1 MTLWVRYDRLTV
13 SAAILSFNAPLRSVF
28 LQIAARYTIPAI
40 YEQRQ
45 LVADGGLVSYRKLQ
59 ATAIAFVIIGTGTE
73 PCLSCSLHG
82 GQSRSPPLLRG
93 NRGDQPRG
101 RRRRQLPRP

>member
-1 MTLWVRYDRLTV
+1 MV
-13 SAAILSFNAPLRSVF
+13 SAAILSSTPVAIRSLHV
-28 LQIAARYTIPAI
+28 AARYAIPAI

-45 LVADGGLVSYRKLQ
+45 LVAAGGLVSYRKLQ
-59 ATAIAFVIIGTGTE
+59 QAKAIAFVIIGTGTE

-93 NRGDQPRG
+93 NRGDQPRVP
-101 RRRRQLPRP
+101 RLRQLPRP